1 MTRWA
6 MACVALVLAPA
17 LQLLVGPAL
26 GEGAGTA
33 AAVALVAAAL
43 VVSAV
48 TLYSRPDDFGV
59 LAGVLSGPSGE
70 DQHRSG
76 IFRRQHAPQTPGRP
90 GRPRAPGR
98 IPVGLTR

>member
-1 MTRWA
+1 
-6 MACVALVLAPA
+6 MACVALVLAPT
-17 LQLLVGPAL
+17 LQLLVGPAV

-33 AAVALVAAAL
+33 AAVALVAAVL

-48 TLYSRPDDFGV
+48 ALHSFADALGI
-59 LAGVLSGPSGE
+59 LGAGVLSGPRGE